1 MGSTLL
7 LVDVLGAA
15 QVLLVGSLDVL
26 VLVLHIVGLQVT
38 VSSHFSLRFA
48 CLIQELVLG
57 NHVLAL
63 YVSIPSV

>member
-26 VLVLHIVGLQVT
+26 VLVLHIVGLQVA
-38 VSSHFSLRFA
+38 VA
-48 CLIQELVLG
+48 
-57 NHVLAL
+57 
-63 YVSIPSV
+63 